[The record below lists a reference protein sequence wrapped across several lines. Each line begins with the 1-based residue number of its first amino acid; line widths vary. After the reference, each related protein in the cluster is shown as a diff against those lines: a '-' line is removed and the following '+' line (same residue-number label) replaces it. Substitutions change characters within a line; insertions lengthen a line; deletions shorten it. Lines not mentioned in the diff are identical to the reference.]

1 MSFLEA
7 FGVSAS
13 ALGAQ
18 RLRMNVIS
26 VNLANAETTKTPEGG
41 PYRRKEVVFSA
52 EPVAPR
58 FEQLLRAASS
68 GETLYSVSAKVVDDK
83 DNAVKRVFDPNH
95 PEADASG
102 FVSKPN
108 INIVEEMVELLSAS
122 RSYEAN
128 ITAFNASKDMA
139 LRALEIGA

>member
-26 VNLANAETTKTPEGG
+26 VNLANVETTKTPEGG
-41 PYRRKEVVFSA
+41 PYRRKGVVFSA
-52 EPVAPR
+52 EPVSPG
-58 FEQLLRAASS
+58 FERLLRAAS

-139 LRALEIGA
+139 LKALEIGA